1 VEAREHE
8 ATERDGNRPDDVD
21 FAAEGLLDGLS
32 GGERDAR
39 LDLLRRLYESGVSL
53 DELRRAVEEE
63 RLALLPV
70 ERLLAAGDCRYTEA
84 DIAKRSGV
92 PLEFLREDYRA
103 LGLPL
108 AEPGERAF
116 SDDDLEAARQLRLLL
131 DSGLDEDGVLE
142 VARVVGDGMARAAE
156 AIGSVVGRSL
166 LRPGDT
172 ELDLGRRYAE
182 AARSLTGVAAGQFEY
197 VFKLHLRDFIRNEVV
212 GRAELETGE
221 FPGSETI
228 TVCFADLVGF
238 TKLGEQ
244 LPPDELG
251 RVAGRLA
258 KMAADVVSPPVKLV
272 KTIGDAAM
280 LVSPESPP
288 MLDAAIN
295 LVSLANEAGEDF
307 PQLRSGVARGEAVGR
322 GGDWYGRP
330 VNVASRVTAIARP
343 GSVLATDS
351 VHEDAADRYMWSPA
365 GRRRLKGVA
374 HPVPLFRARTK
385 DE

>member
-1 VEAREHE
+1 MADTTQVEFEE
-8 ATERDGNRPDDVD
+8 
-21 FAAEGLLDGLS
+21 LLDGLE
-32 GGERDAR
+32 GEERKAR
-39 LDLLRRLYESGVSL
+39 LDLLRALHDGGVPL

-70 ERLLAAGDCRYTEA
+70 ERVLSGGDGKYTDA
-84 DIAKRSGV
+84 DIAERSGV
-92 PLEFLREDYRA
+92 PAEILQEHYRA
-103 LGLPL
+103 LGLRL
-108 AEPGERAF
+108 AEPDERVLD
-116 SDDDLEAARQLRLLL
+116 DDDLEAACQLKLLL
-131 DSGLDEDGVLE
+131 DAGLDQQGVIE
-142 VARVVGDGMARAAE
+142 VARVIGEGMARAAD
-156 AIGSVVGRSL
+156 AIGSLVGRSL

-172 ELDLGRRYAE
+172 ERDLGLRYAE
-182 AARSLTGVAAGQFEY
+182 VARALTPIAGRQFEY

-221 FPGSETI
+221 FPGSETV

-251 RVAGRLA
+251 HVAGRLA
-258 KMAADVVSPPVKLV
+258 QMAADVASPPVRLV

-280 LVSPESPP
+280 LVSPDTGP
-288 MLDAAIN
+288 MLDAALELIGR
-295 LVSLANEAGEDF
+295 ADEAGEDF
-307 PQLRSGVARGEAVGR
+307 PMLRSGVARGEVVGR

-351 VHEDAADRYMWSPA
+351 VHDAARDAYAWSAA
-365 GRRRLKGVA
+365 GRRKLKGVA
-374 HPVPLFRARTK
+374 QPVPLYRARPKRDGDDTRR
-385 DE
+385 DG

>member
-1 VEAREHE
+1 VAD
-8 ATERDGNRPDDVD
+8 TTQVD
-21 FAAEGLLDGLS
+21 FADLLDGLE
-32 GGERDAR
+32 GEERKAR
-39 LDLLRRLYESGVSL
+39 LDLLQALHDSGASL
-53 DELRRAVEEE
+53 DELRQAVEEE

-70 ERLLAAGDCRYTEA
+70 ERVLSSGDCKYTEG
-84 DIAKRSGV
+84 DIVERSGV
-92 PLEFLREDYRA
+92 PAEILREHYRA
-103 LGLPL
+103 LGFRL
-108 AEPGERAF
+108 AEPDARVF
-116 SDDDLEAARQLRLLL
+116 DDDDLGAACQLKLLL
-131 DSGLDEDGVLE
+131 DNGLDQEGVIE
-142 VARVVGDGMARAAE
+142 VARVIGEGMARASD
-156 AIGSVVGRSL
+156 AIGSLVGRSL

-172 ELDLGRRYAE
+172 ERDLGLRYAE
-182 AARSLTGVAAGQFEY
+182 VARMLTPVAGRQFEY

-221 FPGSETI
+221 FPGSETV

-251 RVAGRLA
+251 HVAGRLA
-258 KMAADVVSPPVKLV
+258 EMASEVASPPVRLV

-280 LVSPESPP
+280 LVAPETGP
-288 MLDAAIN
+288 MLEAALE
-295 LVSLANEAGEDF
+295 LVGRADEAGEDF

-322 GGDWYGRP
+322 SGDWYGRP

-351 VHEDAADRYMWSPA
+351 VRDDARDSYAWSAA

-374 HPVPLFRARTK
+374 QPVALYRARRR
-385 DE
+385 DG